1 MERTAKIE
9 LVEVLRERYQR
20 STKVAKSRILDELVE
35 ITGYHRKYALRLLRQ
50 PSTPREGQVPGRRR
64 IYNDAVKEALVVL
77 WEASDRICGKRLKA
91 ILPELLESLE
101 SHKHL
106 TLDPCVR
113 ELLLAVSAASID
125 RLLRS
130 IRSQANSRNRRRP
143 VRKTRSLVLVKTFAD
158 WEEVKPGN
166 LEIDFVA
173 HCGGTLVGSFIHSL
187 VMTDVSSGWTE
198 ATPMLVREQSLV
210 VEGLEVLRGQL
221 PIPLLGINSDNDSA
235 FINDSVITYCSEQK
249 IAFTRSR
256 PYRKNDQAWIEQK
269 NGAVIRRFVGH
280 SRYSGAVAGQT
291 LANLYGNLR
300 LYVNFFQPSFKLL
313 SKHRERGKVKKF
325 YAKPKT
331 PCDRLLADLRIES
344 RDKEALLQK
353 RAELDPI
360 VLLHQIRL
368 AQSALALLASP
379 ETVTDEQEH
388 ELDQFLAQLPRLWQQ
403 GEVRP
408 THRQLPARARDY
420 RTRKDPFEGVWS
432 ELLSWLEREPDATG
446 KSLFARL
453 QEHYPEK
460 FTDGQLR
467 TLQRRVR
474 QWRHIMVKQLIFKA
488 PPPRTPMT

>member
-1 MERTAKIE
+1 
-9 LVEVLRERYQR
+9 VEVLRERYQR
-20 STKVAKSRILDELVE
+20 STKVAKSRILDELVK
-35 ITGYHRKYALRLLRQ
+35 ITGYHRKYAVRLLRK
-50 PSTPREGQVPGRRR
+50 PLMPRDGQVPGRRR
-64 IYNDAVKEALVVL
+64 IYNDAVKESLIVL

-91 ILPELLESLE
+91 ILPVLLKSLE
-101 SHKHL
+101 SHEHL
-106 TLDPCVR
+106 NLDAHVR

-125 RLLRS
+125 RLLRN
-130 IRSQANSRNRRRP
+130 IRSQANRRTRRRP
-143 VRKTRSLVLVKTFAD
+143 VRKTRNLVMVKTFAD

-173 HCGGTLVGSFIHSL
+173 HCGGILVGSFINSL

-198 ATPMLVREQSLV
+198 AIPLLVREQSLV
-210 VEGLEVLRGQL
+210 VEGLEVLRGRL

-235 FINDSVITYCSEQK
+235 FINDSVIAYCSEQQ
-249 IAFTRSR
+249 ITFTRSR

-269 NGAVIRRFVGH
+269 NGAVIRRFVGN
-280 SRYSGAVAGQT
+280 SRFSGAVAGQT

-313 SKHRERGKVKKF
+313 SKHREGGKVKKS
-325 YAKPKT
+325 YATPAT
-331 PCDRLLADLRIES
+331 PCDRLLADLRVELH
-344 RDKEALLQK
+344 DKEALRQEL
-353 RAELDPI
+353 AELDPL
-360 VLLHQIRL
+360 VLLHHIRL
-368 AQSALALLASP
+368 AQSALVSLASP
-379 ETVTDEQEH
+379 GTVTDEQEH

-408 THRQLPARARDY
+408 THRQSPARTRDY

-453 QEHYPEK
+453 QEHYPGK

-467 TLQRRVR
+467 TIQRRVR
-474 QWRHIMVKQLIFKA
+474 QWRHIMAKQLIFKA
-488 PPPRTPMT
+488 PSTRPPMT